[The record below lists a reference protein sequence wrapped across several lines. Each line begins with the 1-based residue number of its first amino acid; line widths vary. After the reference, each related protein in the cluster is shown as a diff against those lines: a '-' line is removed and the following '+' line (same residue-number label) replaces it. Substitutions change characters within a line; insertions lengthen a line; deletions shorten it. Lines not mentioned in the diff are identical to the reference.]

1 MVSCL
6 TVSCI
11 LSPVSWSPVS
21 HGLLSHMVSFLMSPV
36 IPVSCLLS
44 HGSCLKV
51 SCLTSPVPRLLVSST
66 VSRLLSHVSCL
77 TPPVSCLL
85 PLVSC
90 LTFPVSHLPS
100 HWPAVSFSLLKFFV
114 FVLSI
119 FNLTIQKETFNLNF
133 NVTFVSKFSR
143 KLCECVPFFLR
154 ATATAPFSFTFALP
168 QRAPPFLVRASG
180 TMALTVAQVPST
192 EYCNMCQM

>member
-1 MVSCL
+1 MVFCLTWSPFSCLLWFPSHVSCL
-6 TVSCI
+6 TV
-11 LSPVSWSPVS
+11 PVSKSP
-21 HGLLSHMVSFLMSPV
+21 
-36 IPVSCLLS
+36 
-44 HGSCLKV
+44 
-51 SCLTSPVPRLLVSST
+51 
-66 VSRLLSHVSCL
+66 VSRLLSHVSLSPLLFHVSCLTSPVSRL

-85 PLVSC
+85 SLVSC

-119 FNLTIQKETFNLNF
+119 FNLTIQKVTFNLNF